1 MHISEHLL
9 LSFSD
14 SLVPA
19 QHLHRRTPAP
29 ALPPLPLLP
38 PRRSRRSFCLKIPS
52 CRCMPAAQWAIRTS
66 SSLLQDK
73 VTHTHTHTRTASSL
87 TLCRLHFF
95 IPLSFL
101 FFLIHIF
108 HRNVRKCSLVY
119 TNVYLSCVS
128 IIFRIE
134 PHCCLSQGSL
144 GIAPF
149 TCDDTSAASSRCS

>member
-1 MHISEHLL
+1 MSCKAVHISEHLL

-73 VTHTHTHTRTASSL
+73 VTHTHTHTYSI
-87 TLCRLHFF
+87 FVN
-95 IPLSFL
+95 PLSSAL
-101 FFLIHIF
+101 FHSFKLPIF
-108 HRNVRKCSLVY
+108 FNTHFSQKCQKMFTCLHKRVFVLCV
-119 TNVYLSCVS
+119 NYLSN
-128 IIFRIE
+128 
-134 PHCCLSQGSL
+134 
-144 GIAPF
+144 
-149 TCDDTSAASSRCS
+149 